1 MLTSIALIL
10 LIGFT
15 LSGILGKLGLPG
27 LLGMI
32 ATGIILGPYGL
43 DAISPEILD
52 ISAELRQIALIVIL
66 ARAGLSLDLKDL
78 KKVGRPAFLLCFVPA
93 TFELLTVTLL
103 APSLLGITRLEAA
116 ILGAVL
122 AAVSPAVVVPRML
135 HLMESGY
142 GREKKIPQMIM
153 AGASVDDV
161 YVIVLF
167 TAFLGMQGGSGFDA
181 ASLAKVPVSVIS
193 GIAVG
198 ILAGYVLV
206 RIFKMFHM
214 RDTIKVLIILSVSML
229 MVSVEELLKPWF
241 PMSGLLAVM
250 AIGGTI
256 LKTYELLAKR
266 IMGKFSKI
274 WVGSEILLFV
284 LVGAAVNITALGG
297 TGIKALILIFS
308 ALLVRMLGVA
318 LSVSGTTLTVKERLF
333 CAIAYLPK
341 ATVQA
346 AIGSIPLAM
355 GVPAGGT
362 ILSVAVLAI
371 MVTAPLGAIGIDK
384 TYRKLLD
391 SPEVH
396 HIA

>member
-27 LLGMI
+27 LLGMV
-32 ATGIILGPYGL
+32 ATGIILGPYVL

-52 ISAELRQIALIVIL
+52 ISSELRQIALIVIL

-93 TFELLTVTLL
+93 TLELLTVTLL
-103 APSLLGITRLEAA
+103 APTLLGVTRLEAA

-122 AAVSPAVVVPRML
+122 AAVSPAVVVPRMI

-142 GREKKIPQMIM
+142 GRDKKIPQMIM

-167 TAFLGMQGGSGFDA
+167 TAFLGMHGGSGFDA
-181 ASLAKVPVSVIS
+181 ASLFKVPVSVIS

-198 ILAGYVLV
+198 ILAGYILV

-229 MVSVEELLKPWF
+229 MVSLEEVLKPWF
-241 PMSGLLAVM
+241 PISGLLSVM

-256 LKTYELLAKR
+256 LKSYELLAKR

-297 TGIKALILIFS
+297 TGVKALILIFS
-308 ALLVRMLGVA
+308 ALFVRMLGVA
-318 LSVSGTTLTVKERLF
+318 ISVSGTTLAPKERLF

-371 MVTAPLGAIGIDK
+371 MVTAPLGAIGIDR
-384 TYRKLLD
+384 TYKLFL
-391 SPEVH
+391 SPSIEH
-396 HIA
+396 HNN

>member
-27 LLGMI
+27 LLGMV
-32 ATGIILGPYGL
+32 ATGIILGPYVL
-43 DAISPEILD
+43 DLISPEILD

-78 KKVGRPAFLLCFVPA
+78 KKVGHPAFLLCFVPA

-103 APSLLGITRLEAA
+103 APSLLGVTRLEAA
-116 ILGAVL
+116 ILGTVL
-122 AAVSPAVVVPRML
+122 AAVSPAVVVPRMI

-142 GREKKIPQMIM
+142 GRDKKIPQMIM

-167 TAFLGMQGGSGFDA
+167 TAFLGMHGGSGFDA
-181 ASLAKVPVSVIS
+181 ASLFKVPVSVVS

-198 ILAGYVLV
+198 ILAGYILV

-229 MVSVEELLKPWF
+229 MVSLEEVLKPWF
-241 PMSGLLAVM
+241 PVSGLLAVM

-297 TGIKALILIFS
+297 TGVKALILIFS
-308 ALLVRMLGVA
+308 ALIVRMVGVA
-318 LSVSGTTLTVKERLF
+318 ISVSGTNLTLKERLF

-384 TYRKLLD
+384 TYKAFLTPSAEHD
-391 SPEVH
+391 H
-396 HIA
+396 N

>member
-15 LSGILGKLGLPG
+15 LSGILGKLRLPG

-116 ILGAVL
+116 ILGTVL

-142 GREKKIPQMIM
+142 GKEKKIPQMIM

-181 ASLAKVPVSVIS
+181 ASLMKVPVSVIS

-256 LKTYELLAKR
+256 LKSYELLAKR

-318 LSVSGTTLTVKERLF
+318 LGVSGTTLTVKERLF

-371 MVTAPLGAIGIDK
+371 MVTAPLGAIGIDR
-384 TYRKLLD
+384 TYKVLLTP
-391 SPEVH
+391 SMEH
-396 HIA
+396 HNN

>member
-43 DAISPEILD
+43 NLVSPEILD

-103 APSLLGITRLEAA
+103 APSLLGVTRLEAA
-116 ILGAVL
+116 ILGTVL

-142 GREKKIPQMIM
+142 GKDKKIPQMIM

-167 TAFLGMQGGSGFDA
+167 TAFLGMHGGSGFDA
-181 ASLAKVPVSVIS
+181 ASLVKVPVSVVS

-198 ILAGYVLV
+198 VLAGYILV

-241 PMSGLLAVM
+241 PLSGLLAVM

-297 TGIKALILIFS
+297 TGVKALILIFT
-308 ALLVRMLGVA
+308 ALIVRMLGVA
-318 LSVSGTTLTVKERLF
+318 ISVSGTNLTLKERLF

-371 MVTAPLGAIGIDK
+371 MITAPLGAIGIDR
-384 TYRKLLD
+384 TYKMFLTP
-391 SPEVH
+391 SAEH
-396 HIA
+396 HHN

>member
-10 LIGFT
+10 LTGFA
-15 LSGILGKLGLPG
+15 LSGLLGKLGLPG

-32 ATGIILGPYGL
+32 IAGIILGPFGL
-43 DAISPEILD
+43 GLISPEILE
-52 ISAELRQIALIVIL
+52 ISAELRQLALVVIL
-66 ARAGLSLDLKDL
+66 VRAGLSLDLSDL
-78 KKVGRPAFLLCFVPA
+78 KKVGRPALLLCFLPA

-103 APSLLGITRLEAA
+103 APPLLGITRLEAA
-116 ILGAVL
+116 ILGTVL

-142 GREKKIPQMIM
+142 GRDKKIPQMIM

-167 TAFLGMQGGSGFDA
+167 TGFLGMQGGSGFHA
-181 ASLAKVPVSVIS
+181 ASLIMVPVSV
-193 GIAVG
+193 
-198 ILAGYVLV
+198 LAGIITGIIAGCILV
-206 RIFKMFHM
+206 CIFKMFHM
-214 RDTIKVLIILSVSML
+214 RDTIKVLIILSIALL
-229 MVSVEELLKPWF
+229 MISLEELLKPWF
-241 PMSGLLAVM
+241 PLSGLLAVM

-256 LKTYELLAKR
+256 LKTYEPLAKR
-266 IMGKFSKI
+266 ITGKFSKI

-284 LVGAAVNITALGG
+284 LVGAAVNITALSD
-297 TGIKALILIFS
+297 TGLKSLVLIIFALVL
-308 ALLVRMLGVA
+308 RMAGVA
-318 LSVSGTTLTVKERLF
+318 ISVAGTTLSKQERLF

-355 GVPAGGT
+355 GVPAGGL

-371 MVTAPLGAIGIDK
+371 MVTAPLGAIGIDR
-384 TYRKLLD
+384 TYKRLLN
-391 SPEVH
+391 SSKPH
-396 HIA
+396 HQS

>member
-27 LLGMI
+27 LLGMV
-32 ATGIILGPYGL
+32 ATGIILGPYGFDL
-43 DAISPEILD
+43 ISPEILD

-103 APSLLGITRLEAA
+103 APSLLGVTRLEAA

-142 GREKKIPQMIM
+142 GRDKKIPQMIM

-167 TAFLGMQGGSGFDA
+167 TAFLGMHGGSGFDA
-181 ASLAKVPVSVIS
+181 ASLVKVPVSVVS

-198 ILAGYVLV
+198 ILAGYILV

-297 TGIKALILIFS
+297 TGVKALILIFS
-308 ALLVRMLGVA
+308 ALIVRMLGVA
-318 LSVSGTTLTVKERLF
+318 ISVSGTDLTLKERLF

-384 TYRKLLD
+384 TYKVFLTL
-391 SPEVH
+391 PTEH
-396 HIA
+396 LNN